1 MVKNESNIPFRDST
15 LTRLLKD
22 SLGGNAKTCLICTIS
37 RRADIIEETLQTLE
51 FASRAR
57 AIKSKA
63 KVNIQRSIE
72 ELEKIVKGLQKQ
84 IDLLVVAIKNKKLN
98 PTKILET

>member
-1 MVKNESNIPFRDST
+1 M
-15 LTRLLKD
+15 
-22 SLGGNAKTCLICTIS
+22 S
-37 RRADIIEETLQTLE
+37 RRADLAEETRQTLE

-63 KVNIQRSIE
+63 KCNVQRPIE

-84 IDLLVVAIKNKKLN
+84 IDSLVTVIRNKGMDPVN
-98 PTKILET
+98 I